1 MSLVQSVKANFGGGS
16 NVTPSLTGVTGSNSL
31 LFFAQGAHITDAVP
45 TDSTGQTWTKL
56 HFDSFF
62 GTQWCSVCCYYLLNA
77 NSGTHN
83 ITWTGSVADW
93 GSYELLEWT
102 TLSAVDVTGTA
113 SHVNGTVSGLTPSS
127 ITTTFATDAVFA
139 YMASGYN
146 GASNMGISD
155 PPSGFTS
162 IYANQDSTVSA
173 PCEICY
179 KETTTTGSQST
190 SWSWT
195 SISTDAIGI
204 IVSFKKGAAGP
215 PALTSVTS
223 TAGIGSINLGVGV
236 SKALTS
242 LTSTAS
248 LSNVGPNVTLA
259 LSGVSSTTSV
269 GTMTPSGGGSP
280 VLSFV
285 TATGSA
291 GTVGPGAALALS
303 GNSATAS
310 VSNVGAGVA
319 PTLSAVS
326 SASAVGTVMA
336 SAAAPI
342 AGTVATGSAGNAA
355 PSVAS
360 ALSAVSSSTSVSTTG
375 VNVSVALTGVSST
388 CTVGTVRA
396 PGLQLGPVQATGS
409 VGTLSLGVAAP
420 LSAVS
425 STSTPG
431 TVRSTPQLAITAV
444 SAGGSVGNV
453 VFGNVVVGLTGV
465 SSGSIVGNVAPPR
478 APDQRNGE
486 LFMAQ
491 QSALPPY
498 YTGPLPTP
506 NNRGAIFYASGTWTV
521 PLGATNVFVSATAG
535 GGTPLGNA
543 GDQLLHG
550 QLPVSPGDVL
560 SVTMD
565 AGGNVY
571 VAKGSTLLL
580 SLFAGDAYGKI
591 AWQATWG
598 QQSGLPG
605 DFGSGVDAGT
615 PFPPILVFYWN

>member
-1 MSLVQSVKANFGGGS
+1 MSLVQSVKANYNGVT
-16 NVTPSLTGVTGSNSL
+16 VTPGLTGVTGGNSL
-31 LFFAQGAHITDAVP
+31 LFFSQGAHITDVVP
-45 TDSTGQTWTKL
+45 TDSSGQTWTKL

-62 GTQWCSVCCYYLLNA
+62 GTQWCTVCCYYLLNA

-83 ITWTGSVADW
+83 LTWTGSSADW

-102 TLSAVDVTGTA
+102 TLSAVDVVGTA

-127 ITTTFATDAVFA
+127 ITTTNATDAVFA
-139 YMASGYN
+139 YIASGYN
-146 GASNMGISD
+146 GASNMGITD

-179 KETTTTGSQST
+179 KETTATGSQST

-204 IVSFKKGAAGP
+204 LVSFKKGASGP

-236 SKALTS
+236 AKALTS
-242 LTSTAS
+242 LTTTGSPGA
-248 LSNVGPNVTLA
+248 VGPNVTLA

-280 VLSFV
+280 VLSLV
-285 TATGSA
+285 SATGSA
-291 GTVGPGAALALS
+291 GSVSPGVAAPLA
-303 GNSATAS
+303 GNSSTTS
-310 VSNVGAGVA
+310 LSNVGAGVA
-319 PTLSAVS
+319 PPLTAAS

-336 SAAAPI
+336 SIAAPLAGTVTTGS
-342 AGTVATGSAGNAA
+342 AGTVAPGLAT
-355 PSVAS
+355 
-360 ALSAVSSSTSVSTTG
+360 ALSAVSSSTSVGTTG

-388 CTVGTVRA
+388 CSVGIVRA

-409 VGTLSLGVAAP
+409 VGSLSLGIAAP
-420 LSAVS
+420 LSAVTA
-425 STSTPG
+425 TSTPG
-431 TVRSTPQLAITAV
+431 SVRSTPTLAV
-444 SAGGSVGNV
+444 SGVAGTGSVGSV
-453 VFGNVVVGLTGV
+453 VFGNVVVRLSGV
-465 SSGSIVGNVAPPR
+465 SSGTIVGNVAPPIP
-478 APDQRNGE
+478 PDTRNGE

-498 YTGPLPTP
+498 YTGPMPTP
-506 NNRGAIFYASGTWTV
+506 NNRGAIFYASGSWIV

-550 QLPVSPGDVL
+550 QLPVNPGDTL
-560 SVTMD
+560 TVTMD
-565 AGGNVY
+565 GGGNVY

-605 DFGSGVDAGT
+605 GFGSGVDAGT
-615 PFPPILVFYWN
+615 PYPPILVFYWN